1 MTSRRGIR
9 RLAPVPTAVAL
20 ASILITSSASAEPP
34 AASHGRP
41 IRLDPWWG
49 PDKALHFSIAA
60 LLAGGGY
67 ALGSLV
73 TDDKVG
79 RVALG
84 ADLALSAV
92 LAKEAAD
99 EAGLGT
105 ASWRDFT
112 WGVLGTGLGVSV
124 SLVIDLAVPKSG
136 PRRARWRR
144 L

>member
-1 MTSRRGIR
+1 MVLMTSRRGIR
-9 RLAPVPTAVAL
+9 RLATVPAAVAL
-20 ASILITSSASAEPP
+20 ASFLLTSSASAEPP
-34 AASHGRP
+34 SLSHAQP
-41 IRLDPWWG
+41 VRLDPWWG

-84 ADLALSAV
+84 VDLALSAA

-105 ASWRDFT
+105 PSWRDFT

-124 SLVIDLAVPKSG
+124 SLVIDLATPKSS
-136 PRRARWRR
+136 PRPAR
-144 L
+144 